1 MEEMELIRVV
11 GIISQGMHIANY
23 HIVQFKYVIYF
34 FLVIY
39 TQIKQEKN

>member
-11 GIISQGMHIANY
+11 GIISQGMHIANH
-23 HIVQFKYVIYF
+23 HIVQFKYVIF

-39 TQIKQEKN
+39 T